1 MRVAFPT
8 LQSWSPT
15 LEKLHP
21 HRAELAL
28 VGGMLTSLF
37 LITGAAFSVLV
48 NPNLGEKIIPVSLL
62 KSGPMPNGGI
72 SAVGDALLQLS
83 RPLNIEVVAGEGPSQ
98 PATAVKI
105 VSPAEFQPQLL
116 NAAQSKGMRLLWMTL
131 AAGGA
136 LVAVVRFSPAL
147 SSLGP
152 KRRQPLGKRLASVTL
167 PDHPL
172 SIKHTIAPPETA
184 PQPKPRARRVVP
196 VTALIEVSEQ
206 RIAGPRTSDLRTGH
220 TQNSGM
226 TTVVMTANLSEPEP
240 TYGYFSGRAAIA
252 PISSPPKSAA
262 PKSTAPKSAAPK
274 STAPKS
280 AAPKSAAVK
289 PTPLQSAAVKST
301 SLKSKSASGQHP
313 HRRLT
318 PTVPTANRAVSNPP
332 RVLRVQP
339 QNVLQNLPQSPQPD
353 LAPGRS
359 NTPDWLKSLDMRH
372 KTPIHSLV

>member
-15 LEKLHP
+15 VEKLHP

-28 VGGMLTSLF
+28 AGGMLTSLF
-37 LITGAAFSVLV
+37 LVTGAAFSLLV

-98 PATAVKI
+98 SATAVKI

-116 NAAQSKGMRLLWMTL
+116 DAAQSQGIRVLWMTL

-184 PQPKPRARRVVP
+184 SQPKPRARRVIP
-196 VTALIEVSEQ
+196 VTALVEVSEQ
-206 RIAGPRTSDLRTGH
+206 RIGRPRTSNLTSGLKIGS
-220 TQNSGM
+220 TQNSGT

-252 PISSPPKSAA
+252 PTSSPLKSAVV
-262 PKSTAPKSAAPK
+262 KSTP
-274 STAPKS
+274 
-280 AAPKSAAVK
+280 VK
-289 PTPLQSAAVKST
+289 PTPTKSN
-301 SLKSKSASGQHP
+301 LGQQP
-313 HRRLT
+313 HRR
-318 PTVPTANRAVSNPP
+318 PTQAVPTADKTVSSPP
-332 RVLRVQP
+332 RVLKVQP
-339 QNVLQNLPQSPQPD
+339 QHAPQNAPQNPQQNLAQPSR
-353 LAPGRS
+353 P

-372 KTPIHSLV
+372 QTPINALV